1 MSSTALSRTA
11 LRLAAEAEKHHEKVN
26 HWIVGL
32 VALVILFGL
41 MGALLAFGRGRE
53 HS

>member
-1 MSSTALSRTA
+1 MSSTV

-26 HWIVGL
+26 HWIVGAI
-32 VALVILFGL
+32 ALVILFGL
-41 MGALLAFGRGRE
+41 LGALLAFARGRE

>member
-1 MSSTALSRTA
+1 MSSTV

-26 HWIVGL
+26 HWVVGA
-32 VALVILFGL
+32 VALVILL
-41 MGALLAFGRGRE
+41 ALIVALLIFAAGRE

>member
-1 MSSTALSRTA
+1 MSSTV

-26 HWIVGL
+26 HWIVGA
-32 VALVILFGL
+32 VALAILL
-41 MGALLAFGRGRE
+41 SMILALLIFAAGRE

>member
-1 MSSTALSRTA
+1 MSSTV
-11 LRLAAEAEKHHEKVN
+11 LRLAAEASEHHEKVN
-26 HWIVGL
+26 HWIVGAI
-32 VALVILFGL
+32 ALVILFAL